1 MNNLRNYLG
10 LSALTMGLCL
20 MSCNDDNTPSY
31 SQTTMKNSELKTI
44 LQQKG
49 YQFNEQGNLL
59 LDDLANNTTTLDL
72 SGTKLSDLSELD
84 RAWLKERCG
93 IWNNKLSVAAD
104 DLRRGKRCR
113 MGLGGRHPRQPQWL

>member
-59 LDDLANNTTTLDL
+59 LDDLANNTTTLDFL
-72 SGTKLSDLSELD
+72 T
-84 RAWLKERCG
+84 
-93 IWNNKLSVAAD
+93 
-104 DLRRGKRCR
+104 CR
-113 MGLGGRHPRQPQWL
+113 NLIFFPI

>member
-44 LQQKG
+44 CNRKDT
-49 YQFNEQGNLL
+49 NLM
-59 LDDLANNTTTLDL
+59 NRVTYC
-72 SGTKLSDLSELD
+72 
-84 RAWLKERCG
+84 WM
-93 IWNNKLSVAAD
+93 I
-104 DLRRGKRCR
+104 
-113 MGLGGRHPRQPQWL
+113 

>member
-49 YQFNEQGNLL
+49 YQ
-59 LDDLANNTTTLDL
+59 
-72 SGTKLSDLSELD
+72 
-84 RAWLKERCG
+84 
-93 IWNNKLSVAAD
+93 
-104 DLRRGKRCR
+104 
-113 MGLGGRHPRQPQWL
+113 

>member
-44 LQQKG
+44 LQQ
-49 YQFNEQGNLL
+49 NPSSTLL
-59 LDDLANNTTTLDL
+59 FQYHN
-72 SGTKLSDLSELD
+72 SM
-84 RAWLKERCG
+84 R
-93 IWNNKLSVAAD
+93 
-104 DLRRGKRCR
+104 
-113 MGLGGRHPRQPQWL
+113 PP

>member
-1 MNNLRNYLG
+1 
-10 LSALTMGLCL
+10 
-20 MSCNDDNTPSY
+20 
-31 SQTTMKNSELKTI
+31 MKNSELKTI

-84 RAWLKERCG
+84 ILPNLTEV
-93 IWNNKLSVAAD
+93 KLSDNDYGPVFD
-104 DLRRGKRCR
+104 FSKLPKQITEI
-113 MGLGGRHPRQPQWL
+113 GRAHV

>member
-72 SGTKLSDLSELD
+72 SGTKLFNLSELAFELFF
-84 RAWLKERCG
+84 RNA
-93 IWNNKLSVAAD
+93 IWIIFIKFCTLINAS
-104 DLRRGKRCR
+104 
-113 MGLGGRHPRQPQWL
+113 